1 MRIQKR
7 DGHIVPFE
15 EEKIKAAI
23 QKANNEV
30 EERDRAD
37 RGLVQEI
44 LDAVHREGKE
54 LQTVEHVQDIVE
66 QHLVRSTAPFTRF

>member
-23 QKANNEV
+23 RKANNEV

-54 LQTVEHVQDIVE
+54 LQTVEDRKSVV
-66 QHLVRSTAPFTRF
+66 